1 MLIINT
7 SGRLTGNLLRTRF
20 CEKQHRREGHMELSV
35 GMGVGGEA
43 SCGEEEPLKR
53 R

>member
-1 MLIINT
+1 MLFVNT
-7 SGRLTGNLLRTRF
+7 SGRLTGNLPRTRF
-20 CEKQHRREGHMELSV
+20 CEKQHRGEGRMELSV
-35 GMGVGGEA
+35 GMGVGGGA